1 MTLPLDFND
10 YCRFCGSMLPENR
23 VWSKVYCTPDCCQRH
38 ARSLLSEA
46 LRAERM
52 NMVCVCCGTA
62 YTGKRSDQKYCSHR
76 CRRRAVSAAYNARK
90 REATKEIRAAA
101 KEERERIAAER
112 RLQKT
117 RTCPAFETTFLS
129 RYGNI
134 HCSISC
140 GQVARQA
147 RERVDNEAKRR
158 RKSERVCPTC
168 QQVFH
173 RPRRPKTVCCSH
185 KCAALHRRAKNSK
198 QAIQR
203 TAFTCDRA
211 G

>member
-10 YCRFCGSMLPENR
+10 YCRFCRAPLPEKR
-23 VWSKVYCTPDCCQRH
+23 VWSKIYCSPDCCQRH

-52 NMVCVCCGTA
+52 NMVCIRCGA
-62 YTGKRSDQKYCSHR
+62 VYTGARRDQKHCSHR
-76 CRRRAVSAAYNARK
+76 CRRRTANARK
-90 REATKEIRAAA
+90 RGATKEIRTAA
-101 KEERERIAAER
+101 KEERERIATER
-112 RLQKT
+112 RLQKM
-117 RTCPAFETTFLS
+117 RTCPTCETTFLS
-129 RYGNI
+129 RYRNI

-211 G
+211 A